1 MSNGNRF
8 NPPHESDGKS
18 IALPLLDVCRTSMFV
33 RCSSFALASVIDEKQ
48 NYMFGVLMLVF
59 FKVDVGIEF

>member
-1 MSNGNRF
+1 
-8 NPPHESDGKS
+8 
-18 IALPLLDVCRTSMFV
+18 MFV